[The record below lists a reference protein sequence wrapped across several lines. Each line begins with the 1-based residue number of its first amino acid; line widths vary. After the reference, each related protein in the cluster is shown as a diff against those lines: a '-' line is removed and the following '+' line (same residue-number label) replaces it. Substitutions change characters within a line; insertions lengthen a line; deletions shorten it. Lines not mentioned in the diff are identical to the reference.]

1 MKVDVRLFAVARDLA
16 GTDLI
21 SLELPTGSTVSQLR
35 AQLSTEVHALAS
47 VLPHILIAVGSE
59 YVRDDAIIPAG
70 TEVACIPP
78 VSGG

>member
-1 MKVDVRLFAVARDLA
+1 VKVDVRLFAVARDLA